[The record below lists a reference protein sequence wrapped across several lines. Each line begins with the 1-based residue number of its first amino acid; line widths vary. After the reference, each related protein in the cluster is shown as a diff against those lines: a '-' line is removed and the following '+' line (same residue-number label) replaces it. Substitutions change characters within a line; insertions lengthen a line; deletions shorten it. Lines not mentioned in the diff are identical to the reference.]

1 MVGFCFIGGT
11 DAVTGMTRFTF
22 KSPNLLGGISLL
34 PALIGLFAVSQAF
47 CDAETM
53 GTKIEIL
60 VEKGLKGQFPSLKRM
75 FESWRILLSSSVIG
89 TLVGILPGAGGSI
102 ASFVAYDQAKR
113 MSKTPEEFGTGCLDG
128 VIASETS
135 NNAVTGG
142 ALVPLL
148 TLGIPGDSTTAVMLG
163 GLLFTDYVQDH
174 YSLRRLQRLSMG
186 FSLLF
191 FSQPVYVNFPVF
203 WYQSICPYFE
213 STAVPSYPFGFDPVC
228 YRFLC
233 YRWRRF

>member
-1 MVGFCFIGGT
+1 MGT
-11 DAVTGMTRFTF
+11 DAVTGMT
-22 KSPNLLGGISLL
+22 PLLLNPQIYWA
-34 PALIGLFAVSQAF
+34 ALVATSFNRSIAVSQAF
-47 CDAETM
+47 SDAETM

-75 FESWRILLSSSVIG
+75 LESWRILLSSSVIG

-113 MSKTPEEFGTGCLDG
+113 LSKTPEEFGNGCLDG

-163 GLLFTDYVQDH
+163 GLLIH
-174 YSLRRLQRLSMG
+174 GLRPG
-186 FSLLF
+186 PLLF
-191 FSQPVYVNFPVF
+191 KETPEIAYGIFTALFLANLFMLIFQFFGIRVF
-203 WYQSICPYFE
+203 VHILR
-213 STAVPSYPFGFDPVC
+213 VPRIFLLLSVDLVC

-233 YRWRRF
+233 YRRRNFDVK